1 MTSKIIRNIIQL
13 LSLIASYAL
22 LCSFVLAGEQS
33 PDYWPTQGWRTASP
47 ESQGM
52 DSEFLLKMMETI
64 WEQEIGINSALI
76 IRNGYI
82 VLEANGYAYHRDD
95 LRNIQSCTKSVSS
108 ALIGIAIDKGIFKAS
123 INRFWIFSRPKSK
136 KPEYR

>member
-33 PDYWPTQGWRTASP
+33 PNYWPTKGWRTASP

-52 DSEFLLKMMETI
+52 DSEYLLKMMETN

-76 IRNGYI
+76 VRNGYI

-108 ALIGIAIDKGIFKAS
+108 ALIGIAIDKGYIQSVQQPVLDFFPDRTQKA
-123 INRFWIFSRPKSK
+123 
-136 KPEYR
+136 EY